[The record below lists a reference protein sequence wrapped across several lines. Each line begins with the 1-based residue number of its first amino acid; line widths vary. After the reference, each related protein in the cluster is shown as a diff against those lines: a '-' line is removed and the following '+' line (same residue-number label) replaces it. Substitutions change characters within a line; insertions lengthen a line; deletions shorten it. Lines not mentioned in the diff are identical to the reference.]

1 MSRPENL
8 LLESDNRTLKLL
20 DFGES
25 RVLSRGGDQDLT
37 GFEPEISDLEFQAPE
52 LVSGGPLGTYTDMWA
67 FGVLLYVLLRYLIP
81 LQTFIINVHKIIEER
96 FNVSSINHKH
106 FVQNRFLMNQIMSL
120 DTNIDERFTWP
131 L

>member
-1 MSRPENL
+1 MFSCLCSCLSNWNSLSRPENL

-25 RVLSRGGDQDLT
+25 RVLSRSGDQDRT

-67 FGVLLYVLLRYLIP
+67 FGVLLYVLLRYKIY
-81 LQTFIINVHKIIEER
+81 IVHYKY
-96 FNVSSINHKH
+96 
-106 FVQNRFLMNQIMSL
+106 
-120 DTNIDERFTWP
+120 
-131 L
+131 